1 MSSGAL
7 KELRGRIRSVIS
19 IQQTTRAMR
28 MISAVKL
35 RRAQDRL
42 VRFRPYRET
51 ADHLLQTLLSQL
63 ESPHRYQMAPTA
75 VKTLYV
81 VLSSSRGLCGAFNS
95 GLTRWLLPQLPP
107 PAQADLLI
115 LGKKA
120 YEMLRRTGYTYT
132 YEDLFSAKDIPFS
145 DVSELSKRLL
155 ATFETGKYQAIV
167 LAYNRFKGIGRSIPT
182 LHPLLPL
189 PSAVAPTLKPWII
202 EPPLEK
208 LVEAFVPTY
217 IETTLLGAVQES
229 VTAEHAARMVAMQ
242 AATDNA
248 QELLRTLRL
257 AYNKARQASIT
268 KELLEIVAGAEALK
282 GR

>member
-42 VRFRPYRET
+42 QRLRPYRDAAQT
-51 ADHLLQTLLSQL
+51 ILQTLFAQL
-63 ESPHRYQMAPTA
+63 EEPHLYQLTPNAS
-75 VKTLYV
+75 KTLYV
-81 VLSSSRGLCGAFNS
+81 VLSSSRRFRRAYNRGLV
-95 GLTRWLLPQLPP
+95 RWLLPHLPP
-107 PAQADLLI
+107 PSEPHLHL

-120 YEMLRRTGYTYT
+120 YELLRRTSYPHTF
-132 YEDLFSAKDIPFS
+132 EDLFGGKEVALPAVSA
-145 DVSELSKRLL
+145 LAQHLL
-155 ATFETGKYQAIV
+155 TAFQNGEYRAIV
-167 LAYNRFKGIGRSIPT
+167 LVYNRFKGIGRSLPT
-182 LHPLLPL
+182 METLLPL
-189 PSAVAPTLKPWII
+189 SVSASESPKPWLLEPSAEA
-202 EPPLEK
+202 
-208 LVEAFVPTY
+208 LVESFLPIYVEAV
-217 IETTLLGAVQES
+217 LLGAVQES

-242 AATDNA
+242 TATDNA
-248 QELLRTLRL
+248 EELLRTLRL

-282 GR
+282 G

>member
-42 VRFRPYRET
+42 QRLRPYREAAQT
-51 ADHLLQTLLSQL
+51 FSHALFAHL
-63 ESPHRYQMAPTA
+63 EEPHPYQIMPDAP
-75 VKTLYV
+75 KTLYV

-95 GLTRWLLPQLPP
+95 GLVRWLLPKLPP
-107 PAQADLLI
+107 APEADLLI

-120 YEMLRRTGYTYT
+120 YEMLRRTPYKHTF
-132 YEDLFSAKDIPFS
+132 EDLFGGKDIPS
-145 DVSELSKRLL
+145 SAVKELSQQLL
-155 ATFETGKYQAIV
+155 QTFRRSEYRSIILV
-167 LAYNRFKGIGRSIPT
+167 YNRFKGIGRSIPVMET
-182 LHPLLPL
+182 LLPISL
-189 PSAVAPTLKPWII
+189 SDSAAPKPWIF
-202 EPPLEK
+202 EPPVEK
-208 LVEAFVPTY
+208 LIEVFIPAYVEA
-217 IETTLLGAVQES
+217 ILLGAIQES

-248 QELLRTLRL
+248 EELLRNLRL

-282 GR
+282 G

>member
-28 MISAVKL
+28 LISAVKL

-42 VRFRPYRET
+42 QRLRPYREAAQT
-51 ADHLLQTLLSQL
+51 LLQTLFAQL
-63 ESPHRYQMAPTA
+63 EEPHPYQLTPNAS
-75 VKTLYV
+75 KTLYV

-95 GLTRWLLPQLPP
+95 GLVRWLLPQLPP
-107 PAQADLLI
+107 PSETHLLI

-120 YEMLRRTGYTYT
+120 YEMLRRTPYSHTF
-132 YEDLFSAKDIPFS
+132 EDLFGGKEVALPAVSA
-145 DVSELSKRLL
+145 LAQRLL
-155 ATFETGKYQAIV
+155 TAFQNGEYRAIILV
-167 LAYNRFKGIGRSIPT
+167 YNRFKGIGRSLPT
-182 LHPLLPL
+182 METLLPL
-189 PSAVAPTLKPWII
+189 SVSAAEAPKPWLLEPSAEA
-202 EPPLEK
+202 
-208 LVEAFVPTY
+208 LVESFLPVYVEA
-217 IETTLLGAVQES
+217 ILLGAVQES

-242 AATDNA
+242 TATDNA
-248 QELLRTLRL
+248 EELLRTLRL

-282 GR
+282 G

>member
-42 VRFRPYRET
+42 QRLRPYRDAAQT
-51 ADHLLQTLLSQL
+51 ILQTLFAQL
-63 ESPHRYQMAPTA
+63 EEPHPYQLTPNAS
-75 VKTLYV
+75 KTLYV

-95 GLTRWLLPQLPP
+95 GLVRWLLPQLPP
-107 PAQADLLI
+107 PSETHLLI

-120 YEMLRRTGYTYT
+120 YEMLRRTSYPHTF
-132 YEDLFSAKDIPFS
+132 EDLFGGKEVALPAVSA
-145 DVSELSKRLL
+145 LAQRLL
-155 ATFETGKYQAIV
+155 TAFQNGEYRAIV
-167 LAYNRFKGIGRSIPT
+167 LVYNRFKGIGRSLPT
-182 LHPLLPL
+182 METLLPL
-189 PSAVAPTLKPWII
+189 SVSAAESPKPWLLEPSAEA
-202 EPPLEK
+202 
-208 LVEAFVPTY
+208 LVESFLPVYVEA
-217 IETTLLGAVQES
+217 ILLGAVQES

-242 AATDNA
+242 TATDNA
-248 QELLRTLRL
+248 EELLRTLRL

-282 GR
+282 G

>member
-42 VRFRPYRET
+42 QRLRPYRE
-51 ADHLLQTLLSQL
+51 AAQTFLHTLFTQL
-63 ESPHRYQMAPTA
+63 EEPHPYQIMPDAS
-75 VKTLYV
+75 KTLYV

-95 GLTRWLLPQLPP
+95 GLVRWILPQLPA
-107 PAQADLLI
+107 PAEADLLI

-120 YEMLRRTGYTYT
+120 YEMLRRTPYRHTF
-132 YEDLFSAKDIPFS
+132 EDLFGGKDIPFS
-145 DVSELSKRLL
+145 AVTELSQRLL
-155 ATFETGKYQAIV
+155 LAFQKGEYRAIALV
-167 LAYNRFKGIGRSIPT
+167 YNRFKGVGRSIPT
-182 LHPLLPL
+182 IETLLPL
-189 PSAVAPTLKPWII
+189 STPASAAPKPWII
-202 EPPLEK
+202 EPSVKK
-208 LVEAFVPTY
+208 LIEAFIPVYVEAV
-217 IETTLLGAVQES
+217 LLGAVQES
-229 VTAEHAARMVAMQ
+229 LTAEHAARMVAMQ

-248 QELLRTLRL
+248 EELLRNLRL

-282 GR
+282 G

>member
-42 VRFRPYRET
+42 QRLRPYREAAQT
-51 ADHLLQTLLSQL
+51 FLQTLFTQL
-63 ESPHRYQMAPTA
+63 EEPHSYQITPEAP
-75 VKTLYV
+75 KTLYV

-95 GLTRWLLPQLPP
+95 GLVRWLLPQLPP
-107 PAQADLLI
+107 PAETELLI

-120 YEMLRRTGYTYT
+120 YETLRRTTYKHT
-132 YEDLFSAKDIPFS
+132 FEDLFGSKDIPLS
-145 DVSELSKRLL
+145 AVSALAQRLL
-155 ATFETGKYQAIV
+155 LAFQKGDYRAIV
-167 LAYNRFKGIGRSIPT
+167 LIYNRFKGIGRSIPT
-182 LHPLLPL
+182 METLLPL
-189 PSAVAPTLKPWII
+189 SIPPAADPKPWIL
-202 EPPLEK
+202 EPSIDK
-208 LVEAFVPTY
+208 LIEAFVPVY
-217 IETTLLGAVQES
+217 VEAVLLGAVQES

-248 QELLRTLRL
+248 EELLRNLRL

-282 GR
+282 G

>member
-42 VRFRPYRET
+42 QRLRPYSEAAQT
-51 ADHLLQTLLSQL
+51 FLHTLFAHLEEPHPYQLS
-63 ESPHRYQMAPTA
+63 PNVPRA
-75 VKTLYV
+75 LYV
-81 VLSSSRGLCGAFNS
+81 ILSSSRGLCGAFNS
-95 GLTRWLLPQLPP
+95 GLVRWLLPQLPAP
-107 PAQADLLI
+107 QETELLI

-120 YEMLRRTGYTYT
+120 YEMLRRTAYPHAF
-132 YEDLFSAKDIPFS
+132 EDLFGSKDIPLS
-145 DVSELSKRLL
+145 AVSEVASRLL
-155 ATFETGKYQAIV
+155 SAFQKGEYRAIV
-167 LAYNRFKGIGRSIPT
+167 LVYNRFKGIGRSLPT
-182 LHPLLPL
+182 METLLPL
-189 PSAVAPTLKPWII
+189 PASPAEPPKPWLF
-202 EPPLEK
+202 EPALPELI
-208 LVEAFVPTY
+208 EAFVPAY
-217 IETTLLGAVQES
+217 VEAVLLRAVQES

-248 QELLRTLRL
+248 EELLRNLRL

-282 GR
+282 G

>member
-28 MISAVKL
+28 LISAVKL

-42 VRFRPYRET
+42 QRLRPYREAAQT
-51 ADHLLQTLLSQL
+51 LLQTLFAQL
-63 ESPHRYQMAPTA
+63 EEPHPYQLTPNAS
-75 VKTLYV
+75 KTLYV

-95 GLTRWLLPQLPP
+95 GLVRWLLPQLPP
-107 PAQADLLI
+107 PSETHLLI

-120 YEMLRRTGYTYT
+120 YEMLRRTPYPHTF
-132 YEDLFSAKDIPFS
+132 EDLFGGKEVALPAVSA
-145 DVSELSKRLL
+145 LAQRLL
-155 ATFETGKYQAIV
+155 TAFQNGEYRAIV
-167 LAYNRFKGIGRSIPT
+167 LVYNRFKGIGRSLPT
-182 LHPLLPL
+182 METLLPL
-189 PSAVAPTLKPWII
+189 SVSAPEAPKPWLLEPSAEALI
-202 EPPLEK
+202 ESFLPVY
-208 LVEAFVPTY
+208 VEA
-217 IETTLLGAVQES
+217 ILLGAVQES

-242 AATDNA
+242 TATDNA
-248 QELLRTLRL
+248 EELLRTLRL

-282 GR
+282 G

>member
-42 VRFRPYRET
+42 QRLRPYRE
-51 ADHLLQTLLSQL
+51 AAQTLLNTLFTQL
-63 ESPHRYQMAPTA
+63 EEPHPYQLTPNAP
-75 VKTLYV
+75 KTLYV

-95 GLTRWLLPQLPP
+95 GLVRWLLPQLPP
-107 PAQADLLI
+107 PAETDLLI

-120 YEMLRRTGYTYT
+120 YEMLRRTPYRHTF
-132 YEDLFSAKDIPFS
+132 EDLFGGKDIS
-145 DVSELSKRLL
+145 LSAVAELSRRLL
-155 ATFETGKYQAIV
+155 LAFQRGDYGAIV
-167 LAYNRFKGIGRSIPT
+167 LVYNRFKGIGRSIPT
-182 LHPLLPL
+182 METLFPL
-189 PSAVAPTLKPWII
+189 PNPEAAAPRPWIF
-202 EPPLEK
+202 EPAVEK
-208 LVEAFVPTY
+208 LIEAFVPVY
-217 IETTLLGAVQES
+217 VEAVLLGAVQES
-229 VTAEHAARMVAMQ
+229 LTAEHAARMVAMQ
-242 AATDNA
+242 TATDNA
-248 QELLRTLRL
+248 EELLRTLRL

-282 GR
+282 G

>member
-42 VRFRPYRET
+42 QRLRPYRE
-51 ADHLLQTLLSQL
+51 AAQTFLHTLFTQL
-63 ESPHRYQMAPTA
+63 EEPHSYQLTPNAP
-75 VKTLYV
+75 KTLYV

-95 GLTRWLLPQLPP
+95 GLVRWFLPQLPA
-107 PAQADLLI
+107 PAEVDLLI

-120 YEMLRRTGYTYT
+120 YEMLRRAPYQHTF
-132 YEDLFSAKDIPFS
+132 EDLFGSKDVALSA
-145 DVSELSKRLL
+145 VAELSRRLL
-155 ATFETGKYQAIV
+155 SAFQKGDYRAIV
-167 LAYNRFKGIGRSIPT
+167 LVYNRFKGIGRSIPT
-182 LHPLLPL
+182 METLLPL
-189 PSAVAPTLKPWII
+189 PTPERATPKPWIF
-202 EPPLEK
+202 EPEVEK
-208 LVEAFVPTY
+208 LVEAFVPVY
-217 IETTLLGAVQES
+217 VEAVLLGAVQES
-229 VTAEHAARMVAMQ
+229 LTAEHAARMVAMQ
-242 AATDNA
+242 TATDNA
-248 QELLRTLRL
+248 EELLRNLRL

-282 GR
+282 G

>member
-42 VRFRPYRET
+42 QRLRPYRE
-51 ADHLLQTLLSQL
+51 AAQTLLHTLFAQL
-63 ESPHRYQMAPTA
+63 EEPHPYQRMPDAP
-75 VKTLYV
+75 KTLYV

-95 GLTRWLLPQLPP
+95 GLVRWLLPQLPT
-107 PAQADLLI
+107 PATADLLI

-120 YEMLRRTGYTYT
+120 YEMLRRTPYRHTF
-132 YEDLFSAKDIPFS
+132 EDLFGGKDVALSA
-145 DVSELSKRLL
+145 VAELSQRLL
-155 ATFETGKYQAIV
+155 SAFQQGDYRAIV
-167 LAYNRFKGIGRSIPT
+167 LVYNRFKGIGRSIPT
-182 LHPLLPL
+182 METLLPL
-189 PSAVAPTLKPWII
+189 PTPEGAAHKPWIF
-202 EPPLEK
+202 EPAAEK
-208 LVEAFVPTY
+208 LIEAFVPVY
-217 IETTLLGAVQES
+217 VEAVLLGAVQES
-229 VTAEHAARMVAMQ
+229 LTAEHAARMVAMQ
-242 AATDNA
+242 TATDNA
-248 QELLRTLRL
+248 EELLRNLRL

-282 GR
+282 G